1 MGETYMNTSSKEPR
15 EAGPN
20 AVLGAYGD
28 IPERKIC
35 HEQLCDDGRH
45 EIHQDLSGTEIC
57 SPRASTGLV
66 SIIILCHNQ
75 LDYTTQCVES
85 IFKHTPEEIE
95 LIFVD
100 NGSSDR
106 TPEYLNSLSA
116 THNNVHV
123 ITNKNN
129 LGFAAAVNQGI
140 RRATG
145 DYVLL
150 LNNDVLV
157 TEGWLRR
164 MLACANRDDR
174 IGLVGPVSN
183 YVAGIQRV
191 VDPGYSVANL
201 DEYAAEYSR
210 KHAGSVQRTV
220 RVIGFCMLIKR
231 AVIDKI
237 GGFDVTFGIGNF
249 EDDDFCLRA
258 GVAGFQVFI
267 ARDVFI
273 HHYGSVTFKGAN
285 LDYAKLMRQ
294 NAWKFEKKWN
304 IKLGNNGYNPLV
316 VLRRPFDPV
325 LHYFPL
331 VSEWSAHALL
341 SEAVRLFGLSK
352 IVESY
357 ATLVRALEL
366 EPDNKDGWH
375 NMALIA
381 MSCGDFATALE
392 WWRRFPEREM
402 DAERLNLAGICC
414 FQTGDLNGAVAY
426 FQRVLEMEPT
436 YPNARE
442 NLEIALKAANGL
454 PPAAGVRV
462 VH

>member
-1 MGETYMNTSSKEPR
+1 MSAGSGEPRGSGFRTVLETYDDVPGR
-15 EAGPN
+15 EA
-20 AVLGAYGD
+20 
-28 IPERKIC
+28 R
-35 HEQLCDDGRH
+35 HEQLGD
-45 EIHQDLSGTEIC
+45 GTEIG
-57 SPRASTGLV
+57 SFRPSTGLV

-75 LDYTTQCVES
+75 LDYTAQCVES

-100 NGSSDR
+100 NASTDR
-106 TPEYLNSLSA
+106 TPEYLSSLSA

-123 ITNKNN
+123 ITNKKN

-140 RRATG
+140 RRAAG

-157 TEGWLRR
+157 TEGWLAR

-201 DEYAAEYSR
+201 DEYAAEHFR
-210 KHAGSVQRTV
+210 KYAGSVQRTA

-258 GVAGFQVFI
+258 GVAGFYVFI
-267 ARDVFI
+267 AQDVFI
-273 HHYGSVTFKGAN
+273 HHYGSATFRGAN
-285 LDYAKLMRQ
+285 LDYTKLMQQ
-294 NAWKFEKKWN
+294 NAWRFEKKWN
-304 IKLGNNGYNPLV
+304 IKIGNNGYNPLT
-316 VLRRPFDPV
+316 VLVRPFDPV

-341 SEAVRLFGLSK
+341 VEAVRLFGLSK
-352 IVESY
+352 VVESY

-366 EPDNKDGWH
+366 EPDNRDGWH

-381 MSCGDFATALE
+381 MSQGDFAAALE
-392 WWRRFPEREM
+392 WWRRFPETEM
-402 DAERLNLAGICC
+402 DAERLNLAGICY
-414 FQTGDLNGAVAY
+414 FQTGNLSEAVTC
-426 FQRVLEMEPT
+426 FQRVLEMDPT
-436 YPNARE
+436 YPDARE
-442 NLEIALKAANGL
+442 NLDIAFKAANGL
-454 PPAAGVRV
+454 APAGGARI